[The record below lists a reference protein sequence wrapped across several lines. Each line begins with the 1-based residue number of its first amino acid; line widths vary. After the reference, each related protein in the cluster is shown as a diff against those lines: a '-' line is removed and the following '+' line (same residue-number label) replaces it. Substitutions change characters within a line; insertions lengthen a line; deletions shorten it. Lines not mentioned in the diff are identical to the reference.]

1 MISFNEDFYK
11 LFLILFLYVGH
22 TINMSQNAS
31 GTPASAMTPTPSAPT
46 QSQIPDLMKIGAIP
60 VNVNQDLE
68 TDILE
73 PIVANEKFVRF
84 QLSNKGILHSHSK
97 IQFSLES
104 ANNAYLPLNV
114 GIASL
119 IQRATLKVGN
129 KTICEVDDFN
139 HFTAYRSMFMSSE
152 SMRERLM
159 YQTGQCISHE
169 FCYDN
174 EGDLTGNNTNANGG
188 GGSDF
193 QARGIGIETGMNYE
207 VNQNRNVTI
216 DSYDNAQATTPQG
229 FLQLDNRYLT
239 TGNDGRLQPT
249 FQFSLS
255 DLFPFLKINQ
265 LPLYMMREAIQL
277 EFVLSSEG
285 VAGVTP
291 TARSIREVDTGAENI
306 NTTIVTSKTRLIA
319 DYIYFPQE
327 MMVAY
332 ANANKKLQFTYVDY
346 RLSKQTF
353 NAATTTG
360 TQIRNV
366 GGAGRVVS
374 KIVWGM
380 GENVEGSDELMGKYN
395 ARAPARDYAG
405 AYLVDSNGTTTLNV
419 KVNDNFVYPIDVDNT
434 ARHFHNVVQAEQL
447 VPYVNREEY
456 GNEGESITAR
466 TLLGTSQNS
475 QNRGLSGRFF
485 WCATRFLSGERV
497 NSRGIELYYNYA
509 TLPVVDTYTQRCWL
523 ELVRYAVIED
533 GITSC
538 YYA

>member
-1 MISFNEDFYK
+1 MKRIFIN
-11 LFLILFLYVGH
+11 LILFFFVSH
-22 TINMSQNAS
+22 TINMSTTAPAS
-31 GTPASAMTPTPSAPT
+31 ATPAGAMTPTPSAPT

-60 VNVNQDLE
+60 INVNQDVE
-68 TDILE
+68 TDILD
-73 PIVANEKFVRF
+73 PVVQNEKFIRF
-84 QLSNKGILHSHSK
+84 QLQNKGILHSHSK
-97 IQFSLES
+97 IQFSLEC
-104 ANNAYLPLNV
+104 ANQAYLPLNV

-129 KTICEVDDFN
+129 KTICEVDDFG
-139 HFTAYRSMFMSSE
+139 HFQAYRSMFMSSE

-159 YQTGQCISHE
+159 YQSGQCISHE
-169 FCYDN
+169 FAYDN
-174 EGDLTGNNTNANGG
+174 EGDLTGESSTAIGG

-193 QARGIGIETGMNYE
+193 QARGIGIDTGMNYE
-207 VNQNRNVTI
+207 VNNDRAADI
-216 DSYDNAQATTPQG
+216 DSYDGLQLLTPQG
-229 FLQLDNRYLT
+229 FLQLDNRYSAA
-239 TGNDGRLQPT
+239 NAHPVPT
-249 FQFSLS
+249 FQMSLS

-277 EFVLSSEG
+277 EFVLSTQG
-285 VAGVTP
+285 IAGVSSTQ
-291 TARSIREVDTGAENI
+291 RSFVDADSAAAAGDVE
-306 NTTIVTSKTRLIA
+306 TTLVVAKTRMIA

-346 RLSKQTF
+346 RLSKHTF
-353 NAATTTG
+353 DAATTTG
-360 TQIRNV
+360 TQIRNI

-380 GENVEGSDELMGKYN
+380 CQNGRDEDALMGNYN
-395 ARAPARDYAG
+395 AQAPERDYAG

-456 GNEGESITAR
+456 GNEGESITGR
-466 TLLGTSQNS
+466 SLLGYTQDDQTN
-475 QNRGLSGRFF
+475 GLSGRFF
-485 WCATRFLSGERV
+485 WNATRFLSGERV
-497 NSRGIELYYNYA
+497 NSRGIELYYDYA
-509 TLPVVDTYTQRCWL
+509 TLPTTAAFHTQRCWL